1 MCLEGETL
9 LGAQPAGAGS
19 ARASRLEPTVLKTLA
34 HFGAQERTPQGATF
48 CFHHYYFK

>member
-19 ARASRLEPTVLKTLA
+19 ARASRLEPTVLQDSGPLWSP
-34 HFGAQERTPQGATF
+34 GEDATGGDF
-48 CFHHYYFK
+48 LFSSLLF

>member
-19 ARASRLEPTVLKTLA
+19 ASASRLEPTVLQDSGSLWSPGEDA
-34 HFGAQERTPQGATF
+34 AGGGFLF
-48 CFHHYYFK
+48 SSLLF